1 MTSLPHRFELDLVD
15 MAFRG
20 EAVGRF
26 DGRVVFAAYGIP
38 GERVEVELYKHRSR
52 FARGKVVAVHDPS
65 PFRVSAPCPYFG
77 ECGGCQWQHIDYPK
91 QLEFKQKV
99 LADQLR
105 RIGRFE
111 DPPVRPPVGMVDPW
125 RYRNHARFSVDYDG
139 RLGFMRPESH
149 DFLGIDHCLIMQ
161 EPINQVLRLLQGR
174 VPKLHQVVVRCSLR
188 TGQVLVEP
196 RHPAIPWDE
205 AWRDDYLEEELLGR
219 RFRVSPPSFFQVN
232 TRPERRDV
240 SWLIKPGW
248 GYPAVGDYSIADI
261 LGLLVIKYVDPTGVE
276 TVVDAY
282 SGVGTFGVILADKV
296 RRVIGIEESRSAV
309 RDSRHNSRGVPN
321 FEMIE
326 AKTEAVLPTL
336 DMHVDAVI
344 LDPPRVGCAPEV
356 MTALLK
362 LAPPKVIY
370 VSCDPA
376 TLARDLRILVD
387 GGYRLVEIQPLDM
400 FPQTY
405 HIESVSLL
413 VR

>member
-1 MTSLPHRFELDLVD
+1 MTPLPDRLELELVD

-38 GERVEVELYKHRSR
+38 GERVEVELYKRRSR
-52 FARGKVVAVHDPS
+52 FARGRVVAVQNPS
-65 PFRVSAPCPYFG
+65 PFRVPAPCPYFG

-99 LADQLR
+99 VADQLG
-105 RIGRFE
+105 RIGHFE
-111 DPPVRPPVGMVDPW
+111 DPPVRPVIGMVDPW
-125 RYRNHARFSVDYDG
+125 HYRNHARFSVDYDG
-139 RLGFMRPESH
+139 RLGFMKLESH
-149 DFLGIDHCLIMQ
+149 DFLGIDYCLIMQ
-161 EPINQVLRLLQGR
+161 EPINEVLRRLQGK
-174 VPKLHQVVVRCSLR
+174 VPKLHQVVVRSSLR
-188 TGQVLVEP
+188 TGQILVEP
-196 RHPAIPWDE
+196 HHPAIPWDE

-232 TRPERRDV
+232 TKPERRDL
-240 SWLIKPGW
+240 SWLIRPGW
-248 GYPAVGDYSIADI
+248 GYPPVGDYSMADI
-261 LGLLVIKYVDPTGVE
+261 LGLLVIRYVDPTGVE

-309 RDSRHNSRGVPN
+309 RDSRYNSQGLPN

-336 DMHVDAVI
+336 DVPVDAVI

-387 GGYRLVEIQPLDM
+387 GGYRLVEVQPLDM

-405 HIESVSLL
+405 HIESVSVL